1 MKYAPPFHRTNGFWP
16 VAIALCVAAAL
27 PLLFTE
33 TYVRHIL
40 ILIFVYAILASN
52 WDLSLGY
59 GGIVNFAHIA
69 FFAIGLYT
77 YGIAAKIFGLDPWL
91 ALLLAPTLAMAF
103 AALLAIPVLRLEGIY
118 VILVTI
124 AAAQLLFQLVVSQ
137 GDYTG
142 GTSGMVLLPRLEI
155 GGYRLSSD
163 GRVGY
168 YYLSLLLVVLSTI
181 FLYKLERS
189 ALGRAIKALRD
200 NKYYAISRG
209 VSEGRIRLLTL
220 CASAI
225 FPGLAGAFYGAY
237 LRIASPDVFGLGF
250 LTITL
255 SILLLGGVS
264 TIWGP
269 LIAAVVITAFAEIL
283 ADYGAWRNI
292 IIALMIIAVVVVY
305 PGGLFA
311 AMQEIWGITTRLR
324 TNAIAAWRR
333 RFEAGSR
340 RQAMGVKDRLL
351 TTIHGPAS
359 VCDTGGEGQAI
370 VFVHGNSSCKE
381 VFRRQFDE
389 FAGQY
394 RLVSFDLPG
403 HGVSPNADPEED
415 YSVEAYA
422 EIIRD
427 LVGRLNLNDPIVFGW
442 SLGGYA
448 ALEYAAQGNPIK
460 ALAICGTSPVNK
472 FPDDMPRGYIP
483 TPHMELAG
491 KRFHSPHEKRAYAT
505 HTIGENTPAEP
516 LARRAV
522 WRTDGLA
529 REQVFAK
536 LKTVDWPRQMRVLRE
551 GKIPFAMINGPADPF
566 INHEYCRELSYAN
579 IWLGAPQNIG
589 TAGHAPFLEE
599 PEMFNSVFR
608 DFLSWAEKDVEIQ
621 KIA

>member
-1 MKYAPPFHRTNGFWP
+1 MKYAPSFQRTNGFWP
-16 VAIALCVAAAL
+16 VVIALCIAAAL
-27 PLLFTE
+27 PFFFTE
-33 TYVRHIL
+33 THIRHIL

-77 YGIAAKIFGLDPWL
+77 YGIAAKIIGLDPWL
-91 ALLLAPTLAMAF
+91 ALLLAPVLAIAF

-137 GDYTG
+137 GDFTG
-142 GTSGMVLLPRLEI
+142 GTSGMVLIPRLEI
-155 GGYRLSSD
+155 VGYRLSSD
-163 GRVGY
+163 GRIGY
-168 YYLSLLLVVLSTI
+168 YYLSLLLVVFSTV

-255 SILLLGGVS
+255 SILLLGGIS

-283 ADYGAWRNI
+283 ADYGASRSI
-292 IIALMIIAVVVVY
+292 IIAAMIIAVVVVY
-305 PGGLFA
+305 PGGLYA
-311 AMQEIWGITTRLR
+311 AMQEIWGLGTRLR
-324 TNAIAAWRR
+324 TNVTAAWRR
-333 RFEAGSR
+333 RFQASL
-340 RQAMGVKDRLL
+340 RQEAMGVKDHLVETR
-351 TTIHGPAS
+351 HGPVS
-359 VCDTGGEGQAI
+359 VCDTGNGDQTI
-370 VFVHGNSSCKE
+370 IFVHGNSSCKE

-394 RLVSFDLPG
+394 RLVTFDLPG
-403 HGVSPNADPEED
+403 HGVSPNGNPDED
-415 YSVEAYA
+415 YAVEAYA
-422 EIIRD
+422 EIIRNLVDSLD
-427 LVGRLNLNDPIVFGW
+427 LKTPIVFGW

-448 ALEYAAQGNPIK
+448 ALEYAAR
-460 ALAICGTSPVNK
+460 GTP
-472 FPDDMPRGYIP
+472 
-483 TPHMELAG
+483 
-491 KRFHSPHEKRAYAT
+491 
-505 HTIGENTPAEP
+505 
-516 LARRAV
+516 
-522 WRTDGLA
+522 
-529 REQVFAK
+529 
-536 LKTVDWPRQMRVLRE
+536 
-551 GKIPFAMINGPADPF
+551 
-566 INHEYCRELSYAN
+566 
-579 IWLGAPQNIG
+579 
-589 TAGHAPFLEE
+589 
-599 PEMFNSVFR
+599 
-608 DFLSWAEKDVEIQ
+608 
-621 KIA
+621 